1 MDAKDAEQ
9 HRQVHESL
17 SAPHLHLSLSPAIA
31 LLLPGFREA
40 CVWAGART
48 EEQIRGVHVGS
59 PDLQVATERARPPL
73 SSARALRMRHGF
85 CTFK

>member
-59 PDLQVATERARPPL
+59 PDLQVATERARPPP
-73 SSARALRMRHGF
+73 
-85 CTFK
+85 